1 MLDRRGN
8 PRQGE
13 RDSLMQRD
21 VRATSLWAEVREFYL
36 ESQRGQF
43 GRWSAVAEPAASPD
57 GSMVAFTGS
66 GLDSLDEPGWRR
78 VYLLHRGSGEV
89 RQVSPEGHDA
99 YTAAWSGTGR
109 WIAFLSGAPRQPAT
123 LSFYEPGSG
132 RLCESGAVLP
142 YGVDGAAWS
151 ASEDRV
157 LIWSSVRRPELGTVA
172 RTPDAAWMPA
182 VRSTADRGAQHVVAE
197 VPGGEVKEASVPGL
211 WIWEAAWVDDRSY
224 LALASED
231 GEIPNW
237 YEARL
242 FLCTIGSEDPEEVHR
257 PHFQAGHLST
267 SPDGRAAAWI
277 EGLASDRG
285 MIAGSPVVMDVASR
299 QVRRQ
304 WLEDWEIT
312 DVHWRDAGT
321 VAYLGLDGTHT
332 VGGDIATDTLQV
344 EERWRT
350 TGTCGMPMPSGS
362 PEAGGG
368 LVVAYEDW
376 TTPPT
381 IRLVGEDPGDQE
393 LVPPAM
399 ADGLRWLRGRKGTMS
414 TVEWESDDGAAL
426 SGLLITPPEGRPP
439 YPLVVNVHGG
449 PVWAWRNNWDIVFHT
464 PVALLVSRGFAV
476 LNPNGR
482 GSIGRGPAFVELILG
497 AMGGKDLAD
506 YTSAASTMV
515 ERGIAQRDKLSVIGH
530 SYGGFMACSLAAGS
544 DLFAAAVAVSPVSEW
559 VSQHYVSAIPGFDDL
574 FVGHLDGPEARSPIG
589 QVAGLTTPTL
599 VIGCED
605 DDCTPVGQAIGFY
618 RAIAEHGRTD
628 AALVV
633 YPSEGHGVRGWPA
646 LVDQSVRM
654 VDWLE
659 RYAR

>member
-1 MLDRRGN
+1 
-8 PRQGE
+8 
-13 RDSLMQRD
+13 MQRD
-21 VRATSLWAEVREFYL
+21 LRSTSLWTEVRDFYL

-43 GRWSAVAEPAASPD
+43 GRWSALAEPAVSPD
-57 GSMVAFTGS
+57 GAMVAFTGS

-78 VYLLHRGSGEV
+78 VYLLHRESGEV
-89 RQVSPEGHDA
+89 QQVSPSGRDG
-99 YTAAWSGTGR
+99 YNAAWSGSGR
-109 WIAFLSGAPRQPAT
+109 WMAFLSGEPRKAAT
-123 LSFYEPGSG
+123 LRFYEPASG
-132 RLCESGAVLP
+132 RLLESAAEMP
-142 YGVDGAAWS
+142 HGVDGFAWS
-151 ASEDRV
+151 TSEDRL
-157 LIWSSVRRPELGTVA
+157 LIWNSVRRPELGTVA
-172 RTPDAAWMPA
+172 RKPGAEWMPA
-182 VRSTADRGAQHVVAE
+182 VRSTADRAAQHVVTE
-197 VPGGEVKEASVPGL
+197 VPGGEVGAVSVPGL
-211 WIWEAAWVDDRSY
+211 WIWEAAWIDDRSY

-242 FLCTIGSEDPEEVHR
+242 FVCSSGSEDPEEVHR

-267 SPDGRAAAWI
+267 SPDGLAAAWI

-285 MIAGSPVVMDVASR
+285 MIAGSPVVMDVASH
-299 QVRRQ
+299 QVRRL

-312 DVHWRDAGT
+312 DVRWRDAGT
-321 VAYLGLDGTHT
+321 IACLGMDGSDT
-332 VGGDIATDTLQV
+332 VGGDIATDTLSL
-344 EERWRT
+344 EERWRSS
-350 TGTCGMPMPSGS
+350 GTCGMPMPSGS
-362 PEAGGG
+362 PQVGGG
-368 LVVAYEDW
+368 TVIAYEDW

-381 IRLVGEDPGDQE
+381 LRLVGGDPGEQE
-393 LVPPAM
+393 LVPA
-399 ADGLRWLRGRKGTMS
+399 ALGDGLQWLRSRKGTIA
-414 TVEWESDDGAAL
+414 TVEWESEDGAPL

-506 YTSAASTMV
+506 YTTAAAAMV
-515 ERGIAQRDKLSVIGH
+515 ERGIAQHDKVSVIGH
-530 SYGGFMACSLAAGS
+530 SYGGFMACCLAAGS

-559 VSQHYVSAIPGFDDL
+559 VSQHYVSAIPGFDEL
-574 FVGHLDGPEARSPIG
+574 FVGRLDGPEARSPIER
-589 QVAGLTTPTL
+589 VADLTTPTL

-633 YPSEGHGVRGWPA
+633 YPDEGHGVRGWPA
-646 LVDQSVRM
+646 LVDQSVRV